1 VSGPAEPIVAKAAL
15 RARLLA
21 HRRARPAAEGRAA
34 ATAIADTLVQALTGV
49 GTLAAFV
56 PDPTEPGHGLLPAAL
71 GRLGARVLL
80 PVIPPVGRELDWA
93 VDTGPLVPGRFGLLE
108 PVGPRLGAEAL
119 GSADVV
125 VLPAL
130 AVDRV
135 GIRLGRGGGYYDTS
149 LVHARP
155 DAVLVALLFDGERV
169 EHLPAEAH
177 DRPVTAVVTPSGGWE
192 DLAARPG

>member
-1 VSGPAEPIVAKAAL
+1 VTERGAPIVAKAVL
-15 RARLLA
+15 RRNLLA
-21 HRRARPAAEGRAA
+21 RRRALSAAEAGAA
-34 ATAIADTLVQALTGV
+34 ATAIADTLVEALNGV
-49 GTLAAFV
+49 RTLAAFV
-56 PDPTEPGHGLLPAAL
+56 PDPIEPGHGRLPAAL
-71 GRLGARVLL
+71 ARLGARVLL
-80 PVIPPVGRELDWA
+80 PVIPPVGRELDWG

-108 PVGPRLGAEAL
+108 PVGPRLGPAAL

-125 VLPAL
+125 VVPAL
-130 AVDRV
+130 AVDRY

-169 EHLPAEAH
+169 DELPAEAH

-192 DLAARPG
+192 DLPGRSR